1 MSTVKTPKAK
11 ATTTGINLFA
21 SATKKVAKSAAK
33 DDKVVVI
40 FKGEVSDAI
49 KKYEDAKKAKAEA
62 EAAMAQAESIIK
74 PEAQA
79 KFLEEYNKTG
89 KRTESFILSGTGHDN
104 SLLYITMDAYKKID
118 EERYN
123 YLADTYGDDVVEDNS
138 EYIMDKEMIQKYG
151 AQISEA
157 IMKAKNIPQDV
168 KLKIIKK
175 VENFSV
181 AKGTI
186 NKMVEIAKKAKTTIS
201 ALFEEIMPTQQLKS
215 RGK

>member
-11 ATTTGINLFA
+11 ATAAGINLFA

-33 DDKVVVI
+33 DDKDVVI
-40 FKGEVSDAI
+40 FKGAVSDAI
-49 KKYEDAKKAKAEA
+49 KKYEEAKKAKAEA

-89 KRTESFILSGTGHDN
+89 KRPESFILSGTGHES

-118 EERYN
+118 EDRYN
-123 YLADTYGDDVVEDNS
+123 YLSDTYGDDIVSDNS
-138 EYIMDKEMIQKYG
+138 EYVMDKDMIQKYG
-151 AQISEA
+151 AQISAA
-157 IMKAKNIPQDV
+157 IMKAKDIPEDD
-168 KLKIIKK
+168 KLNIIKK

-186 NKMVEIAKKAKTTIS
+186 DKMVDIAKRAKTTI
-201 ALFEEIMPTQQLKS
+201 ATLFEEIVPTQQLKS